1 MTKSSKS
8 SKHST
13 SISELPDLQPSS
25 SSTLDNGAAAH
36 SLKESKT
43 TTSLVKKNPINPG
56 SILITIFPVIVSL
69 SAIAIAYLIFQKLK
83 KKDSELKKLDK
94 KLVDLV
100 KSNESFTEKLSKTD
114 SLELEDYIK
123 AQSEFNV
130 NVGKKVNILDGGLGE
145 LNATLKSLHEKLA
158 DRTAAA
164 PTVPKPSPPSSVINI
179 VPSAGPPLKQPTQ
192 REPLPTSINTS
203 HPINN
208 AHDVTRPKA
217 TVNKKELVNNQENF
231 IPQKNQKKVV
241 TLEESV
247 VVEDDDSDEEIEV

>member
-13 SISELPDLQPSS
+13 SISELPDLQ

-158 DRTAAA
+158 DRFAAA
-164 PTVPKPSPPSSVINI
+164 SPTGVPKPSSVINI
-179 VPSAGPPLKQPTQ
+179 VPSAGPPVKQPTQ

-208 AHDVTRPKA
+208 TQNDVSRPKA
-217 TVNKKELVNNQENF
+217 TVNKKELVNNQENL
-231 IPQKNQKKVV
+231 IPQKNEKKVV

-247 VVEDDDSDEEIEV
+247 VVEDDDSDEEEVEV